1 MKNLVFNGAPS
12 SIAGELLEDLC
23 GNFSLQSVTAVVG
36 NQSFIP
42 DRASLNLDTFDLL
55 DYHKIIYGIYP
66 HSKNSY
72 IDQEVIDR
80 ISPFILNILK
90 MMDRLTPHLVYA
102 FEDRMNMMFEHVRYW
117 DNLLTEKKVD
127 MFISMNYPHE
137 VWDYIV
143 YALCKSRGIDTL
155 FFTQTALDGY
165 VQIVRSIED
174 NDLRLNQKF
183 QTQVEVSK
191 LPELI
196 ERQLNNLT
204 SEKTEAPWYMELQFE
219 ELREK
224 RKISFNLL
232 RYCSKL
238 LRFVIQNM
246 DSTKNLFHRA
256 NDVLFYRQR
265 FGRAA
270 GKKLL
275 RSYKFLSTEPNFSEK
290 YIYVPLHFQPECT
303 TSPQG
308 GVFVY
313 QELMISM
320 LAKNVPANI
329 KLYVKEHP
337 MQQIHGR
344 NQKLYSRLIAL
355 PNVKLIKLEVD
366 SNILIDNCVA
376 VATITGTAAWEALFK
391 EKPALLFGDIFF
403 KYAPGVF
410 RVKTDNDCLIAIS
423 AIFDENYISQ
433 TQSQLRV
440 YLANVQSYLVRG
452 CVDDFYMNVSNISSA
467 DNRKNL
473 ANAIVLAIKRPIGE

>member
-1 MKNLVFNGAPS
+1 
-12 SIAGELLEDLC
+12 
-23 GNFSLQSVTAVVG
+23 
-36 NQSFIP
+36 
-42 DRASLNLDTFDLL
+42 
-55 DYHKIIYGIYP
+55 
-66 HSKNSY
+66 
-72 IDQEVIDR
+72 
-80 ISPFILNILK
+80 
-90 MMDRLTPHLVYA
+90 
-102 FEDRMNMMFEHVRYW
+102 
-117 DNLLTEKKVD
+117 
-127 MFISMNYPHE
+127 
-137 VWDYIV
+137 
-143 YALCKSRGIDTL
+143 
-155 FFTQTALDGY
+155 
-165 VQIVRSIED
+165 
-174 NDLRLNQKF
+174 
-183 QTQVEVSK
+183 
-191 LPELI
+191 
-196 ERQLNNLT
+196 LT

-232 RYCSKL
+232 KYCSKL
-238 LRFVIQNM
+238 LRFVLQNM
-246 DSTKNLFHRA
+246 DYTKNLFHRA
-256 NDVLFYRQR
+256 NDALFYRQR

-270 GKKLL
+270 EEKLL
-275 RSYKFLSTEPNFSEK
+275 RSYKHLSTEPNFTEK

-337 MQQIHGR
+337 MQQLNGR
-344 NQKLYSRLIAL
+344 NQKLYSRLISF

-366 SNILIDNCVA
+366 SNVLIDNCAA
-376 VATITGTAAWEALFK
+376 VASITGTAAWEGLFK

-410 RVKTDNDCLIAIS
+410 RVKTDNDCKIAIS
-423 AIFDENYISQ
+423 TIFNENYISQ

-452 CVDDFYMNVSNISSA
+452 CVDDFYMNASKISSA

-473 ANAIVLAIKRPIGE
+473 ANAMVLAIKRPAGE

>member
-1 MKNLVFNGAPS
+1 MKNLLFNGVYT
-12 SIAGELLEDLC
+12 SISGELMEDLC
-23 GNFSLQSVTAVVG
+23 STFSLQSVTAVVS
-36 NQSFIP
+36 NKSFIP
-42 DRASLNLDTFDLL
+42 DRALLNIDTLDLL

-72 IDQEVIDR
+72 VDQEVINS

-102 FEDRMNMMFEHVRYW
+102 FEDRMEMLFEHVRYW

-127 MFISMNYPHE
+127 MFISMNYPHQ

-165 VQIVRSIED
+165 VQILRSIED
-174 NDLRLNQKF
+174 NDLRLSQKF
-183 QTQVEVSK
+183 QSQVEASK

-196 ERQLNNLT
+196 KTQLNNLT
-204 SEKTEAPWYMELQFE
+204 SKKPEAPWYMELQFE
-219 ELREK
+219 ELQEK
-224 RKISFNLL
+224 RKISLNILK
-232 RYCSKL
+232 YCSKL
-238 LRFVIQNM
+238 FRFVFQNK
-246 DSTKNLFHRA
+246 DPTKNLFHRA

-265 FGRAA
+265 FGRMAQ
-270 GKKLL
+270 KKLL
-275 RSYKFLSTEPNFSEK
+275 RSYKYLSTEPNFREN

-320 LAKNVPANI
+320 LSKNVPPNI

-344 NQKLYSRLIAL
+344 DLKLYSRLISL

-376 VATITGTAAWEALFK
+376 VASVTGTAAWEALFK

-410 RVKTDNDCLIAIS
+410 RVKTDNDCKIAIS
-423 AIFDENYISQ
+423 TIFDENYISQ
-433 TQSQLRV
+433 TQSQIRV
-440 YLANVQSYLVRG
+440 YLANNQSFLVRG
-452 CVDDFYMNVSNISSA
+452 CVDDFYMNASKISSV

-473 ANAIVLAIKRPIGE
+473 ANAMVLAIKHPAGE